1 MIKMMYVH
9 DYKFVTEV
17 REMHKKSFRKLHN
30 PDHWGVFTMGMLT
43 KDILVTLSQ
52 GPNVTIAGGNG

>member
-1 MIKMMYVH
+1 MYG
-9 DYKFVTEV
+9 YKFVTEV
-17 REMHKKSFRKLHN
+17 REMHKTSFRKLHN